1 MNEARKNITA
11 LQDMWNRGVEYACG
25 EAHPFP
31 FVDTVELRCLAYLL
45 DVYRAYRHVAPLS
58 RNIFW
63 CCYSSD
69 LSKYGMVAHGH
80 FHAGIQLL
88 LSFKLLFMDLLLSP
102 FHQLLC
108 VSLSV
113 EKEEKCKENPTDE
126 RWKMH
131 ITIRELAI
139 VTRSLFIKFWRKRLG
154 V

>member
-1 MNEARKNITA
+1 MNEAGKNITT
-11 LQDMWNRGVEYACG
+11 LQDMQKGVENAYG

-31 FVDTVELRCLAYLL
+31 FMDTAELRCLASLL
-45 DVYRAYRHVAPLS
+45 DVHRAYRRMAPLS
-58 RNIFW
+58 KHIFR

-69 LSKYGMVAHGH
+69 PSKYEMVAYGH

-88 LSFKLLFMDLLLSP
+88 LSIKLLFMDLLLSP

-126 RWKMH
+126 R
-131 ITIRELAI
+131 
-139 VTRSLFIKFWRKRLG
+139 
-154 V
+154 